1 MANFAAFGACWESY
15 HWAKERPASSW
26 ASPCSPCLPFPVL
39 CQLCKSGQWSG
50 LVPSPEA
57 GRTSCMIQGFI
68 TLSESQSCLLPFFFC
83 PYAPSVRAQSLE
95 SLRIPVLRDPTGQRT
110 LWSRFV
116 ITMLLSH
123 LLLPQ
128 HSGHGLRAVQN
139 LWSRRAWECLP
150 FCWTWQPQAVCGCGE
165 VRDLVGWSGGFQPS
179 KQE

>member
-1 MANFAAFGACWESY
+1 MFTGSPTTEQKKDLLLAEQVHVRLLCLFRFS
-15 HWAKERPASSW
+15 ASSARA
-26 ASPCSPCLPFPVL
+26 ASGAVF
-39 CQLCKSGQWSG
+39 G

-83 PYAPSVRAQSLE
+83 PYAPSFRAQSLE
-95 SLRIPVLRDPTGQRT
+95 SLHIPVLRDPTRQRT

-128 HSGHGLRAVQN
+128 HSGHGLWAVQN

-150 FCWTWQPQAVCGCGE
+150 FRWAWQPQAVWLWRGE
-165 VRDLVGWSGGFQPS
+165 GPGGMEWWFPALQARMI
-179 KQE
+179 